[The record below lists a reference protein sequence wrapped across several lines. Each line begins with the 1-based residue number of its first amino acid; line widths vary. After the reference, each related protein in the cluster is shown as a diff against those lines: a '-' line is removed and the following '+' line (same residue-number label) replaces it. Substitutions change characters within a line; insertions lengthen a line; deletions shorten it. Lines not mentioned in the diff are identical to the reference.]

1 MRRLVRAG
9 PRVLVPLLTALTL
22 GGCIGGGETKRTGSV
37 GDELTADDLEVTVL
51 RVDRKTPVPEKDI
64 TGLSLPGDGMKL
76 VGVLVKVCSGYG
88 AAIGQFNFELEST
101 AGDGRPKYTAN
112 NYRRSF
118 ETVRDECGSGWIVYE
133 IPSESRPSKVRFA
146 FDDSGPV
153 RTGGD
158 NLEARFEWEVE

>member
-1 MRRLVRAG
+1 VVGVAA
-9 PRVLVPLLTALTL
+9 RVLIACIAAVTL
-22 GGCIGGGETKRTGSV
+22 GGCIAGGETKRTGSV
-37 GDELTADDLEVTVL
+37 GDELTADELEVTVQ
-51 RVDRKTPVPEKDI
+51 RVDRRTPVPDRDI

-101 AGDGRPKYTAN
+101 AGEGRPKYTAN

-133 IPSESRPSKVRFA
+133 IPRDSRPTKVRFA

-158 NLEARFEWEVE
+158 NIEARFEWEIE